1 MQLQFSVVDA
11 ARLHDCATAR
21 LFSPSIQWRMRC
33 AVVPL
38 CTSEPIPVRV
48 CYGICPNVPAT
59 RRIYSGLPTSACVA
73 LTSNGHTAFVQ
84 VFIGSWNMGN
94 AQPPQGPS
102 ALNNWIPPFGID
114 IYAIGVQACNAL
126 PQRHPAAACCTHS
139 MPLVRFAATTGQAT
153 FDTC

>member
-1 MQLQFSVVDA
+1 MACLLWNMRECAQRHDAFLRAYRRPRALQ
-11 ARLHDCATAR
+11 
-21 LFSPSIQWRMRC
+21 
-33 AVVPL
+33 
-38 CTSEPIPVRV
+38 
-48 CYGICPNVPAT
+48 
-59 RRIYSGLPTSACVA
+59 

-126 PQRHPAAACCTHS
+126 PQRYLCCSLLHLQ
-139 MPLVRFAATTGQAT
+139 P
-153 FDTC
+153 D